1 MVAAAVA
8 PSRQRSV
15 IICSFIQYKCRHIG
29 ADTRRQLLIDWI
41 FASETS
47 STHTTYISCDGNK
60 KAHKASGQ
68 RADYY
73 WLTDAI

>member
-41 FASETS
+41 FASE
-47 STHTTYISCDGNK
+47 H
-60 KAHKASGQ
+60 
-68 RADYY
+68 RAV
-73 WLTDAI
+73 LTRKLIKHRHRSLLLSDAI

>member
-41 FASETS
+41 FASE
-47 STHTTYISCDGNK
+47 HR
-60 KAHKASGQ
+60 
-68 RADYY
+68 RAV
-73 WLTDAI
+73 LTRKLIKHRRRSLLLSDAI

>member
-47 STHTTYISCDGNK
+47 STHTYC
-60 KAHKASGQ
+60 
-68 RADYY
+68 
-73 WLTDAI
+73 

>member
-41 FASETS
+41 FASE
-47 STHTTYISCDGNK
+47 HRR
-60 KAHKASGQ
+60 
-68 RADYY
+68 RAV
-73 WLTDAI
+73 LTRKLIKHRRRSLLLSDAI